1 MQLIKLTFS
10 IPMKISFFLFLG
22 FLQIHF
28 AYPQKPVDQVDVC
41 VYGGTSGGVVAAY
54 TAKKMGKSV
63 LLVEPGKH
71 LGGLSAGGLGQTDI
85 GNKYAITGLARDF
98 YRRIGQQYGKLEQW
112 TFEPHVA
119 ENIFNEY
126 IRRAKVPVLFQYR
139 IVSAKKQDGVIREI
153 VLENSGK
160 PTPKTNRIIRAKM
173 FIDCSY
179 EGDLMARAG
188 VSYTVGREANS
199 RYKETYNGVQLLDKH
214 QFPNGVDPYKIPGKP
229 ESGLLWGI
237 SPEPLQP
244 DGSGD
249 EKVQA
254 YNFRLCLTDSLPN
267 QIPVTRPPRY
277 DSTRYELLLRYIEKR
292 KPTELNWALM
302 HIQPMPNRKT
312 DINNSGGFST
322 DMIGMNYG
330 YPDGGYETRRKIIG
344 QHEDYTKGLLY
355 FLGNDRRVPQHLR
368 NEMRQWGYPKDEY
381 ADNGNFSPQLYI
393 REARRMTGA
402 YVMTQANCEGRETVT
417 DGVGMAAYTMDSHNC
432 QRVVA
437 NGIAKNE
444 GDVQAGGFGPYPV
457 SYRAL
462 MPKEA
467 ECKNLLVPVCLSA
480 SHIAYGSIRMEPVFM
495 VLGQSAA
502 VAASLAIDGKSPVQ
516 KINVAALQ
524 NQLKTN
530 PLADNSPLEILIDDA
545 DKNNVQIKGEW
556 KAGKLGRCYGASL
569 LSDDDPAVAKS
580 VTFSISVTQVGDY
593 DAYVYSPEVPG
604 KSSRLTVRLQA
615 GQIVKN
621 FTLSTPKDS
630 SDWLHLGKFGFP
642 AGGHSIEISNQNADG
657 LTIADAVLLV
667 PVRK

>member
-1 MQLIKLTFS
+1 MQKTRLTFS
-10 IPMKISFFLFLG
+10 IPMKISFFLILG
-22 FLQIHF
+22 FLQTHF
-28 AYPQKPVDQVDVC
+28 AYPQKPENQVDVC
-41 VYGGTSGGVVAAY
+41 VYGGTSGGVIAAY
-54 TAKKMGKSV
+54 TARKMGKSV
-63 LLVEPGKH
+63 LLIEPGKH
-71 LGGLSAGGLGQTDI
+71 LGGLSSGGLGQTDI

-98 YRRIGQQYGKLEQW
+98 YRRIGRHYGKLEQW

-199 RYKETYNGVQLLDKH
+199 RYKETYNGVQMLDKH

-302 HIQPMPNRKT
+302 HIQPMPGRKT

-381 ADNGNFSPQLYI
+381 TDNGNFSPQLYI

-437 NGIAKNE
+437 NGMAKNE

-502 VAASLAIDGKSPVQ
+502 VAASMAIDRKIAVQ

-569 LSDDDPAVAKS
+569 LSDDNPAVAKS

>member
-41 VYGGTSGGVVAAY
+41 VYGGTSGGVIAAY
-54 TAKKMGKSV
+54 TARKMGKSV
-63 LLVEPGKH
+63 LLIEPGKH

-214 QFPNGVDPYKIPGKP
+214 QFPDGVDPYKIPGKP

-302 HIQPMPNRKT
+302 HIQPMPGHKT

-344 QHEDYTKGLLY
+344 QHEDYTKGLLH

-381 ADNGNFSPQLYI
+381 TDNENFSPQLYI

-437 NGIAKNE
+437 NGMAKNE

-569 LSDDDPAVAKS
+569 LSDDNPAVAKS

-667 PVRK
+667 PVWK